1 VQRFVDFLAATA
13 GLLVLSPLLLVISLS
28 VKLHDGGPIFYNSK
42 RVGKGGKLFSIH
54 KFRSMV
60 QNADTMGFGVTTK
73 GDQRVTP
80 IGRMLRRYKLDEL
93 PQLLNVLKGD
103 MSFVGARPE
112 DPRFVSYYTSEQRR
126 ILEYRPGIT
135 SPASLR
141 FKNEEELLSGEN
153 AERLYVENLLP
164 QKLSI
169 DLEYQGH
176 RTVLSDLRLIFQT
189 IGRMI

>member
-1 VQRFVDFLAATA
+1 
-13 GLLVLSPLLLVISLS
+13 LSPLLLVISLS

-112 DPRFVSYYTSEQRR
+112 DPRFVSHYTSEQRR

>member
-42 RVGKGGKLFSIH
+42 RVGKGGKLFFIH

-73 GDQRVTP
+73 GDRRVTP

-112 DPRFVSYYTSEQRR
+112 DPRFVSHYTSEQRR

-135 SPASLR
+135 SPASLK

-153 AERLYVENLLP
+153 AEQLYVEKLLP

>member
-112 DPRFVSYYTSEQRR
+112 DPRFVSHYTSEQRR